1 MSGFVTDVRIV
12 HRRRSAVVAMAV
24 VLGLG
29 ACGDDGDPAPTAT
42 DRSTTTTSEPATTTS
57 TAPPRPTSTTTTMF
71 DPASV
76 EGQVEAAYL
85 KSWDVYAE
93 AVYNLELDEE
103 ALAEVYAEPYLSLIL
118 SEVEDRIR
126 ERRAALVR
134 VEHDYEIQLNGTDQA
149 VLVDRYRNHQVLID
163 AEAKEPI
170 EEDPNELVIDVVTLV
185 KVGDDWKVARIEE
198 LE

>member
-1 MSGFVTDVRIV
+1 
-12 HRRRSAVVAMAV
+12 MAV

-76 EGQVEAAYL
+76 EGRVEAAYL

-103 ALAEVYAEPYLSLIL
+103 ALAEVYAERALETVKAEVRRRIDEDAPSLVSI
-118 SEVEDRIR
+118 
-126 ERRAALVR
+126 
-134 VEHDYEIQLNGTDQA
+134 EHDYQLA
-149 VLVDRYRNHQVLID
+149 LVDGGSANVIDNYINHQVRID
-163 AEAKEPI
+163 PATREPVEA
-170 EEDPNELVIDVVTLV
+170 DPNERLLFNFQMKLLDGRWKVVFIQ
-185 KVGDDWKVARIEE
+185 KVGE
-198 LE
+198 